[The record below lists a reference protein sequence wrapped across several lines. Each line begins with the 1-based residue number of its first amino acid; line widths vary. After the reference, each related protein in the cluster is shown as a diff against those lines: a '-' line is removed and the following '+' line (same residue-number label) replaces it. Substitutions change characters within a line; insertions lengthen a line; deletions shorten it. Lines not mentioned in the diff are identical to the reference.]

1 MRRKLVSSQILK
13 IQNISK
19 NENPNAQITQILEI
33 GNFFQ
38 KKQKTQKTAL
48 ACVFL

>member
-1 MRRKLVSSQILK
+1 MRRKLINSRILK

-19 NENPNAQITQILEI
+19 NESPNAHKTQILEI
-33 GNFFQ
+33 GDFFQ